1 MTDSAFERLR
11 DLRLRD
17 YRPRAALR
25 RPLTDVP
32 RAAVPAVDAHNHLGR
47 WLTEGWAS
55 IDVGALLGVMDAA
68 NVAAVVNL
76 DGMSG
81 EELEAN
87 IERYDAAHPGRFA
100 TFAQW
105 DRTLF
110 SRDAWRRARFAGRRL
125 RPARCQRAEGL
136 EGPRPASARRA
147 GRARHA
153 RRHPPRSPV
162 WDACASAAIPV
173 TIHVAD
179 PIAFFDPLDEANER
193 VEELLVNPDWWFGDR
208 SRFPEFDRVLDALEG
223 LIARRADVTFIGAHL
238 LCCSEDLAWVGRMLD
253 TYPNA
258 HADIAARI
266 SELGRVA
273 PRGAPARDRRTP
285 TGSLFGTDAFPPDGD
300 VYATHFRFLETADE
314 HFPYDPWDDE
324 PPGQGRWAISGL
336 DLPRDVLE
344 MVYAKNARRLI
355 PGLA

>member
-1 MTDSAFERLR
+1 VTDPAFERLR

-68 NVAAVVNL
+68 NVAAIVNL
-76 DGMSG
+76 DGMWG
-81 EELEAN
+81 EELAAN

-110 SRDAWRRARFAGRRL
+110 SHDAWGELGSQVAD
-125 RPARCQRAEGL
+125 
-136 EGPRPASARRA
+136 SARRGA
-147 GRARHA
+147 KGLKVWKDLGLHLRDARGELVMPDDTRLDH
-153 RRHPPRSPV
+153 V
-162 WDACASAAIPV
+162 WDACATAGIPV

-179 PIAFFDPLDEANER
+179 PIAFFDPLDETNER
-193 VEELLVNPDWWFGDR
+193 VEELLINPDWWFGDR
-208 SRFPEFDRVLDALEG
+208 TRFPEFDRVLDALEA
-223 LIARRADVTFIGAHL
+223 LIARRADVTIIGAHL
-238 LCCSEDLAWVGRMLD
+238 LCCSEDLAWVARILD

-258 HADIAARI
+258 HADIGARI
-266 SELGRVA
+266 SELGRV
-273 PRGAPARDRRTP
+273 PRAARELVIAQRDRI
-285 TGSLFGTDAFPPDGD
+285 LFGTDAFPPDAE

-336 DLPRDVLE
+336 DLPADVLE
-344 MVYAKNARRLI
+344 TVYATNARRLI
-355 PGLA
+355 PGLD

>member
-1 MTDSAFERLR
+1 VTDPAFERLR
-11 DLRLRD
+11 DVRLRD

-32 RAAVPAVDAHNHLGR
+32 RAAVPAIDAHNHLGR

-55 IDVGALLGVMDAA
+55 VDVGALLEVMDVA

-76 DGMSG
+76 DGMWA

-87 IERYDAAHPGRFA
+87 IERYDSAHPDRFA

-110 SRDAWRRARFAGRRL
+110 SRDSWSELGAQVAD
-125 RPARCQRAEGL
+125 
-136 EGPRPASARRA
+136 SARRGA
-147 GRARHA
+147 KGLKVWKDLGLHLRDARGA
-153 RRHPPRSPV
+153 LVMPDDTRLDLV
-162 WDACASAAIPV
+162 WDACASAGIPV

-179 PIAFFDPLDEANER
+179 PIAFFDPLDETNER
-193 VEELLVNPDWWFGDR
+193 VEELLINPDWWFGDR
-208 SRFPEFDRVLDALEG
+208 TEFPEFDRVLDALES
-223 LIARRADVTFIGAHL
+223 LIARRPDVTFIGAHV
-238 LCCSEDLAWVGRMLD
+238 LCCSEDLGWVGRILE

-258 HADIAARI
+258 NADIAARI
-266 SELGRVA
+266 SELGRV
-273 PRGAPARDRRTP
+273 PRAARELVVAHPDRI
-285 TGSLFGTDAFPPDGD
+285 LFGTDAFPPDAD

-336 DLPRDVLE
+336 DLPADLLQ
-344 MVYAKNARRLI
+344 MVYAGNARRLI